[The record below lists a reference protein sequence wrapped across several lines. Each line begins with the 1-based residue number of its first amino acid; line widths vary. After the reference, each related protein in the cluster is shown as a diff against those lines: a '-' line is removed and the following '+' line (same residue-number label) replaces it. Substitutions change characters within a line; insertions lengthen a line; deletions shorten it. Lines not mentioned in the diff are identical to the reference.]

1 MKWNQLDL
9 WIVIAYLLLMFGLS
23 LWHRRFASRNLENFF
38 LGGRKIPGWL
48 NGISYTAALVSP
60 DAATGYGGLAV
71 VTGAF
76 ISWWYLSRFGLAL
89 FIGGVLF
96 AVFWRRLNLF
106 TSLEFYDLRFPSRPA
121 AAMRLWIAIRTSLI
135 AMPAW
140 TGITLL
146 AAFKIMGPAFGMSK
160 LETLC
165 LVVPV
170 SFLFVFFSG
179 YKGVVISNLIQMSIF
194 FAGTV
199 TLAVL
204 TLQHFGGPVAMS
216 HALAHSLAATHP
228 EVLQMTPP
236 AQHEVFPLAAAM
248 AWLLGQSLGYGG
260 DAAPMGGA
268 MEGQRILSTRTPAE
282 ALTMYVVAALT
293 MFVLLL
299 LVTLPCI
306 SAGVIWPELRN
317 TGADREL
324 VYGRLMKS
332 VLPAGAMGLLVAA
345 MMAAT
350 MSVVGD
356 NLNFGSQVLV
366 NDIYRRWFVR
376 HASEKHYM
384 RAGKLGMALILS
396 IAIAVVFNVNIITD
410 VAIFMLQLS
419 AAELPAN
426 WAQWWWWR
434 FNGAARIAASFGGA
448 LIFCLVVLG
457 PKLLELLG
465 LSWAAQLVLPW
476 WWQTLLV
483 MALTTLLWIV
493 VALFTRPD
501 PDVLLKHF
509 YQRARPLGY
518 WKPYRT
524 PFDSNVT
531 SVSLQPIL
539 RGLVIAFTGFAATAC
554 LIQGLTAA
562 WFGRYAMA
570 LLTLTAALLLFVV
583 FRKTATAFLAF
594 LSQRNEKAG
603 AVTEAAAACS
613 EQENGQINMVQ

>member
-1 MKWNQLDL
+1 MNWHQIDI
-9 WIVIAYLLLMFGLS
+9 WIVFGYLLLMFGLS
-23 LWHRRFASRNLENFF
+23 LWHRKFASGNMENFF
-38 LGGRKIPGWL
+38 LGGRTIPGWL

-89 FIGGVLF
+89 FLGGVLF

-106 TSLEFYDLRFPSRPA
+106 TSLEFYDLRFSPRAA
-121 AAMRLWIAIRTSLI
+121 AAMRLWIAVRTSLI

-146 AAFKIMGPAFGMSK
+146 AAFKIMGPAFGLTK
-160 LETLC
+160 TETLC
-165 LVVPV
+165 MVVPV

-179 YKGVVISNLIQMSIF
+179 YKGIVISNLIQMSIF
-194 FAGTV
+194 FIGTV

-204 TLQHFGGPVAMS
+204 TLMHFGGPVAMTA
-216 HALAHSLAATHP
+216 ALQHVFGASHP
-228 EVLQMTPP
+228 EVLQMMPP
-236 AQHEVFPLAAAM
+236 ARHEVFPLAAAM
-248 AWLLGQSLGYGG
+248 AWLFGQSIGYGG

-282 ALTMYVVAALT
+282 ALTMYVVTAIS
-293 MFVLLL
+293 MFLLLL

-306 SAGVIWPELRN
+306 SAAAMWPEFRSA
-317 TGADREL
+317 GVDREL
-324 VYGRLMKS
+324 VYGRLMKDM
-332 VLPAGAMGLLVAA
+332 LPAGALGLLVAA

-366 NDIYRRWFVR
+366 NDLYRRWFVR
-376 HASEKHYM
+376 SASDRHYM
-384 RAGKLGMALILS
+384 IVGKIGMAIIL
-396 IAIAVVFNVNIITD
+396 AIAVTVVFNVKIITD

-434 FNGAARIAASFGGA
+434 FNGPARMAASFGGA
-448 LIFCLVVLG
+448 FIFCIIVLG
-457 PKLLELLG
+457 PKLLVFLG
-465 LSWAAQLVLPW
+465 APLGRQLVLPW

-483 MALTTLLWIV
+483 MGITTVLWIG
-493 VALFTRPD
+493 VALLTEPD
-501 PDVLLKHF
+501 PDLLLRDF

-518 WKPYRT
+518 WKPYRLLQDT
-524 PFDSNVT
+524 PVRDRPYK
-531 SVSLQPIL
+531 PIL
-539 RGLVIAFTGFAATAC
+539 RGIGVAVIGFAATCC
-554 LIQGLTAA
+554 LILGLTEV
-562 WFGRYAMA
+562 WFGRYRAGVIELVAMVG
-570 LLTLTAALLLFVV
+570 LFIA
-583 FRKTATAFLAF
+583 FRKMSKAFLAF
-594 LSQRNEKAG
+594 LSSRAG
-603 AVTEAAAACS
+603 S
-613 EQENGQINMVQ
+613 FNQYK